1 MPKAARKSPGEVE
14 DNGLLVVINPEEAE
28 DHTSDL
34 EALMTNIEEW
44 VKAGD
49 TRNLLNETPKT

>member
-14 DNGLLVVINPEEAE
+14 EASLSGVINPEEAE
-28 DHTSDL
+28 DHTNDL
-34 EALMTNIEEW
+34 EALMTNIEER

-49 TRNLLNETPKT
+49 TRNLAK